1 MRCRIINDL
10 SRLNTLID
18 LFTCPKCNF
27 MNENAIMKAYFE
39 DKDYFYDCKCIFNYC
54 PHCGQKINW
63 SDVKIIKFYC
73 NKCGIELKVENRRKV
88 KMLISFYREINLD
101 FCENCFKEVIGD
113 IEYCELIKKETEHKK
128 RLEERKVERSKNI

>member
-1 MRCRIINDL
+1 MFEPIQKHFNIGVDGFYCPVCDSDLLDMDND
-10 SRLNTLID
+10 
-18 LFTCPKCNF
+18 C
-27 MNENAIMKAYFE
+27 
-39 DKDYFYDCKCIFNYC
+39 FNYC

-128 RLEERKVERSKNI
+128 RLEEWKVERSKNNA